1 MARYNLPTHLIAVS
15 LLIALVGCQT
25 STRKSGPRSEVASAP
40 VPETHTSAPDP
51 DPEPVPGTAVSV
63 PEPAAG
69 ATTPD
74 RARYSVAHDQALD
87 EILDLAR
94 RGRWSEAELRAQTL
108 HEVDPSDDAIQRV
121 RGWVITQRELRQAQ
135 NLEAAIREIDAN
147 NSVFNP
153 TLPELLM
160 EDKNRGLP
168 PRKDVRN
175 VLDMIDAVPYVPPS
189 YGRTNVMRGPL
200 FDFLSDQGRMQRIL
214 DQHISV
220 RLDNAPLETIIFT
233 VGTEHGINF
242 VADKSLDAFKQ
253 TLSVNLEQVRLREF
267 LNYVS
272 RNLGLQFQVG
282 DDLIWIVDAKDK
294 DKLYEET
301 RFYRLRKGFVLPA
314 RFGPQ
319 VVEEVQTLH
328 PQSRAVTAITQKQ
341 AMNTFVNDEAPFS
354 PSIEVAITNFF
365 EGRFFIDYERNLIV
379 ARSTREQLEVLE
391 KLIHEFDQTIQQVLI
406 EARFITISQPAF
418 MQLGV
423 LWETGRQFGA
433 PRAPIDFTG
442 LVRPEQERQVGLGI
456 SETWTNILGSA
467 TLTATLSALE
477 QSGESQTLSAPRL
490 TVLNNR
496 PARISDGKVQ
506 YYYEEYT
513 VKTTITERNA
523 ASAFVPTGRPT
534 KLQAGVELDVLA
546 SISGDGESILLALNP
561 KVSQDVK
568 LVTFATLSDVD
579 ASGNVVS
586 TFDIRLPE
594 SRTQELA
601 TRVVVRSGETVVMGG
616 VLEREQS
623 TYVEAVPVLS
633 NIPVLGSLFRR
644 RTEVDRPRFLLIF
657 VTATIVNERG
667 EFIVYETQ
675 GT

>member
-1 MARYNLPTHLIAVS
+1 MARYNLLTHLIAVT

-25 STRKSGPRSEVASAP
+25 STRKAGPRSEPAAP
-40 VPETHTSAPDP
+40 VPETNTGALEPDS
-51 DPEPVPGTAVSV
+51 VPGTALSA
-63 PEPAAG
+63 PEPSVG

-74 RARYSVAHDQALD
+74 RARYSAAHDQALD

-94 RGRWSEAELRAQTL
+94 RGRWSEAELRAQAL
-108 HEVDPSDDAIQRV
+108 YEVDPSDDAIRRV
-121 RGWVITQRELRQAQ
+121 RGWVIKQRELRQAQ

-175 VLDMIDAVPYVPPS
+175 VLDMIDATPYVPPS
-189 YGRTNVMRGPL
+189 FGRTNVMRGPL

-242 VADKSLDAFKQ
+242 VADKGLEAFQ
-253 TLSVNLEQVRLREF
+253 QNLSVNLEQVRLREF

-319 VVEEVQTLH
+319 IVEEVQTLH

-379 ARSTREQLEVLE
+379 ARSTREQLEMLE

-433 PRAPIDFTG
+433 PRAPVDFTG

-633 NIPVLGSLFRR
+633 NIPLIGSFFRR